1 MPAMLDHAATHPHT
15 RSATQ
20 ASLLR
25 RVRDTSD
32 AAAWAE
38 FAGRYRDLL
47 VRFCRRQGL
56 QQADSEDVVQQ
67 VLASLARTLPAF
79 VYSPQ
84 RGRFRDYLYRCTR
97 NAIAQ
102 LGKSSRRAGIGEGG
116 DPDLREDARAEAEAG
131 RLWEQEW
138 VAHHYRRAMDEV
150 RATFEPRS
158 VEIFDL
164 SLEGLGV
171 AELAARFEMSTQAVH
186 KVRQRIRDRL
196 QELLAAQVSAEEALH
211 DR

>member
-1 MPAMLDHAATHPHT
+1 MPAMLDHEPAH

-32 AAAWAE
+32 GVAWAE

-56 QQADSEDVVQQ
+56 QQADSEDVVQM
-67 VLASLARTLPAF
+67 VLASLARSLPAF
-79 VYSPQ
+79 AYSPQ

-102 LGKSSRRAGIGEGG
+102 HAKRSRPQAAAG
-116 DPDLREDARAEAEAG
+116 DLDLHEDARTEGDAD

-138 VAHHYRRAMDEV
+138 VAHHYRVAMGEI

-164 SLEGLGV
+164 SVEGLSV
-171 AELAARFEMSTQAVH
+171 PELAARFQMTSQAVH
-186 KVRQRIRDRL
+186 KVRQRIRGRL
-196 QELLAAQVSAEEALH
+196 QELLAAQVRAEEDLR
-211 DR
+211 DQ